1 MKHPIT
7 AETLLWG
14 LRDHAQ
20 GNHLAQQLALEVLP
34 LLPGQLLGEGAAPDR
49 LFATGALA
57 RQEPELDWDS
67 LQSRAEGVC
76 GGAAAPLLADL
87 ANSVDNHLA
96 DLGVSDQQR
105 SYALFVAGGL
115 RQVQVDELRRAWLRN
130 PEHPQYGLACGSYLR
145 PEALFS
151 QRTQTVV
158 YLGRDHANPTGLEE
172 VKVGK
177 LQVVSLEQFF
187 LDKDQVVIGF
197 GKPNVFTLVPADNG
211 YQKLDAF
218 MFYRKKARMVW
229 SSVVQSGIFIR
240 PRKLPEGCLDA
251 LWRGLRAQR
260 GKRSFTCAQANATA
274 LTEAG
279 FTSGGAGLEDL
290 VRPQALFMRIV
301 REGLEFRGEPVV
313 FDILNTTP
321 VTAEEH
327 FEAVLAKERRSP
339 ISYFEKLFDA
349 GQKSAAE
356 VEALKAARALKA
368 VSAPTTPILAGAPL
382 RVRNSRPSDLGMVF
396 RQIWGHHVLWE
407 ALPDPEEINID
418 NYLPEVLLDK
428 FTLAKEQGHKLK
440 SVDKV
445 KSVMFSREMIESI
458 RRSMTAHFDDMG
470 AYQPG
475 QIKAMVPAA
484 AMGEAPIVFN
494 LVICG
499 PKQLGRISITRIE
512 GESKA
517 PDWVLSKHVLISAYD
532 PDVRYAGEIWAE
544 RYVAPD
550 GTEQLRFHLNNNSG
564 TYHPTPKQL
573 EGSASYLRAL
583 FPGVEL
589 QTHAVTPPPAGKQD
603 VQKSYQVPNERFD
616 SIKEELDGMKLKLGD
631 EEYSVRALP
640 TIELYSEYFDTA
652 DGHLAQAGA
661 QLRARTRVGESGRVK
676 EIELEAKLE
685 GRRVKGAS
693 FDSAEA
699 WEAAREAILGGS
711 DDPAVELVRS
721 LTDAPLQCT
730 TWKRTRRSLFGV
742 ARRKALGLG
751 WLTPA
756 FILSLDTSRSPDNER
771 WHELQ
776 PQIFTKLPWTKNIDL
791 ERINKFEELCIQLE
805 SRLELCEQVV
815 AEI

>member
-7 AETLLWG
+7 AESLLWG

-34 LLPGQLLGEGAAPDR
+34 QLPAHPREAGCGLDR
-49 LFATGALA
+49 LFAAGALA
-57 RQEPELDWDS
+57 RQQPGLEWADLH
-67 LQSRAEGVC
+67 SRADAVC
-76 GGAAAPLLADL
+76 QGPAGSLLADL
-87 ANSVDNHLA
+87 ATSVDNHLA
-96 DLGVSDQQR
+96 DLGVSPEQR
-105 SYALFVAGGL
+105 TCGLFLAGGL
-115 RQVQVDELRRAWLRN
+115 RQLQVVAERQSWLRN
-130 PEHPQYGLACGSYLR
+130 PDHPQYGLACGSYLR

-172 VKVGK
+172 VTVGK
-177 LQVVSLEQFF
+177 LKVVSLEQFF

-218 MFYRKKARMVW
+218 MFFRKKARMVW

-240 PRKLPEGCLDA
+240 PRKLPDDALDA
-251 LWRGLRAQR
+251 LWRGLRSQR

-290 VRPQALFMRIV
+290 VRPQALFMRII
-301 REGLEFRGEPVV
+301 REGLEYRGEPVI

-327 FEAVLAKERRSP
+327 FQAVLAKERRSP

-356 VEALKAARALKA
+356 IESLKAAKALKAEA
-368 VSAPTTPILAGAPL
+368 APNTPVLAGAPL

-396 RQIWGHHVLWE
+396 RQLWGHHVLWE
-407 ALPDPEEINID
+407 ALPDPDEIDID
-418 NYLPEVLLDK
+418 RYLPEVLPDK
-428 FTLAKEQGHKLK
+428 FTLAKEQGRKLK
-440 SVDKV
+440 SVDRV
-445 KSVMFSREMIESI
+445 KSVMFSREMIGSI
-458 RRSMTAHFDDMG
+458 RESMTAHFDDMG
-470 AYQPG
+470 SYQPG

-484 AMGEAPIVFN
+484 GLGEPPIVFN

-499 PKQLGRISITRIE
+499 PKLLSRISITRIE

-544 RYVAPD
+544 RFVARD
-550 GTEQLRFHLNNNSG
+550 GTEQLKFHLNNNSG
-564 TYHPTPKQL
+564 TYHPGLDQL
-573 EGSASYLRAL
+573 EGAAAYLRAL

-589 QTHAVTPPPAGKQD
+589 ETHPVSPPAPGKQD
-603 VQKSYQVPNERFD
+603 VQKSYQVPAERFD
-616 SIKEELDGMKLKLGD
+616 SIKARLDGLKLKLGD
-631 EEYSVRALP
+631 QEYSIRALP
-640 TIELYSEYFDTA
+640 TIELHSEYFDTA
-652 DGHLAQAGA
+652 DGELARAGA

-693 FDSAEA
+693 FDSAES
-699 WEAAREAILGGS
+699 WEASRQKILGGS
-711 DDPAVELVRS
+711 EDPAVELIRS
-721 LTDAPLQCT
+721 LTRAPLMSAS
-730 TWKRTRRSLFGV
+730 WKRTQRALFGV
-742 ARRKALGLG
+742 ARRKPLGLG

-756 FILSLDTSRSPDNER
+756 FILSLDTSRSPECEC

-776 PQIFTKLPWTKNIDL
+776 PQVFTKLPWTKTIDL
-791 ERINKFEELCIQLE
+791 ERINKFEELCTQLE
-805 SRLELCEQVV
+805 SRFELCEQVV

>member
-7 AETLLWG
+7 AEGLLWG
-14 LRDHAQ
+14 LRDHHQ
-20 GNHLAQQLALEVLP
+20 GNYLAQQLALEVLP
-34 LLPGQLLGEGAAPDR
+34 RLPGR
-49 LFATGALA
+49 LPGPTLSLTQTFALGALV
-57 RQEPELDWDS
+57 QQSPELDWPT
-67 LQSRAEGVC
+67 LESRAEGVC
-76 GGAAAPLLADL
+76 LGPAGPLLTDL
-87 ANSVDNHLA
+87 ATSLDNHFA
-96 DLGVSDQQR
+96 ELGVDEGQR
-105 SYALFVAGGL
+105 GYALFLAGGL
-115 RQVQVDELRRAWLRN
+115 RQLQVVAERRAWLRN
-130 PEHPQYGLACGSYLR
+130 PDHPQYGLACGSYLR

-172 VKVGK
+172 VTVGK
-177 LQVVSLEQFF
+177 LKVVSLEQFF
-187 LDKDQVVIGF
+187 LDKDQVVVGF

-218 MFYRKKARMVW
+218 MFFRKKARMVW

-240 PRKLPEGCLDA
+240 PRKLPEGSVDA
-251 LWRGLRAQR
+251 LWRALRAQR
-260 GKRSFTCAQANATA
+260 GKRSFSCAQANAIA

-290 VRPQALFMRIV
+290 VRPQALFMRIIK
-301 REGLEFRGEPVV
+301 EGLEFGGQPVI

-339 ISYFEKLFDA
+339 ISYLEKLWDA
-349 GQKSAAE
+349 GQKSEAE
-356 VEALKAARALKA
+356 IESLKAARALKA
-368 VSAPTTPILAGAPL
+368 VAAPNTPVLAGAPL

-418 NYLPEVLLDK
+418 EYLPEVLVDK
-428 FTLAKEQGHKLK
+428 FTLAKAQGRKLK
-440 SVDKV
+440 SVDRL

-458 RRSMTAHFDDMG
+458 RESMTAHFDDMG
-470 AYQPG
+470 SYQPG

-484 AMGEAPIVFN
+484 AMGEDPILFN

-499 PKQLGRISITRIE
+499 PKVLSRISITRIE

-544 RYVAPD
+544 RFVAPD
-550 GTEQLRFHLNNNSG
+550 QTEQLRFHLNNNSG
-564 TYHPTPKQL
+564 TYHPSQKQL
-573 EGSASYLRAL
+573 EGAAAYLRAL

-589 QTHAVTPPPAGKQD
+589 QAHPVVPPSPAKQD
-603 VQKSYQVPNERFD
+603 VQKSYQVPNERYD
-616 SIKEELDGMKLKLGD
+616 SIKEKLNGLVLELGS
-631 EEYSVRALP
+631 ERYSVRALP
-640 TIELYSEYFDTA
+640 TLELYSEYFDTA
-652 DGHLAQAGA
+652 DGKLARAGA
-661 QLRARTRVGESGRVK
+661 QLRARTRVGDSGRVK
-676 EIELEAKLE
+676 EIELEAKLD
-685 GRRVKGAS
+685 GKRVKGAS
-693 FDSAEA
+693 FDSAES
-699 WEAAREAILGGS
+699 WESARQAILDGVE
-711 DDPAVELVRS
+711 DPAVMFVRS
-721 LTDAPLQCT
+721 LTQEPLLPSS
-730 TWKRTRRSLFGV
+730 WKRTRRALFGV
-742 ARRKALGLG
+742 AQRKPLGLG

-756 FILSLDTSRSPDNER
+756 FILSLDCSRSPECEC
-771 WHELQ
+771 WYELQ

-791 ERINKFEELCIQLE
+791 ERLNKFDELCSQLE
-805 SRLELCEQVV
+805 SRFELCEQVV